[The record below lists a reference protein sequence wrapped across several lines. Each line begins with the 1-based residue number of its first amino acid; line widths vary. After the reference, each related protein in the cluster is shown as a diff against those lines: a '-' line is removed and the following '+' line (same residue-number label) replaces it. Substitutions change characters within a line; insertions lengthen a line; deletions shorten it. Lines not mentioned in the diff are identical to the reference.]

1 MTAIIH
7 RDADVALSPLE
18 QRRIAI
24 LGYGSQGRA
33 QALNLRDGGFSVIVA
48 ELPDAD
54 NHRQAAADGFRPVS
68 AAEAVEQSD
77 VIAVLLPDEIAPEVF
92 RDAIRG
98 GLSPGDVLIFAH
110 GFNIRYGLIDPP
122 EGVAAVLV
130 APMGP
135 GSLVREKFQR
145 GGGVPCLIAAADD
158 AQAAKPLALAYA
170 KAIGSTRAG
179 AIESTFAEETETD
192 LFAEQAVLCGG
203 INALVL
209 AAFETLVEAGY
220 QPEIAYTAAVHE
232 IKQTVDLLQ
241 QLGPAGMGGAISNT
255 AEYGDLTRG
264 PRIIDES
271 VKARMK
277 DVLTDIQSGAFAS
290 RFIADQDGGAPEF
303 KALRA
308 ESETHAIESTGRE
321 LRALFA
327 WKQQDEDYVDGSAA
341 R

>member
-110 GFNIRYGLIDPP
+110 GFNVRYGLIDPP

-145 GGGVPCLIAAADD
+145 GGGVPCLIAAAEG

-170 KAIGSTRAG
+170 KAIGATRAG

-209 AAFETLVEAGY
+209 AAFDTLVEAGY
-220 QPEIAYTAAVHE
+220 QPEIAYNATVHE

-264 PRIIDES
+264 PRIIDKR
-271 VKARMK
+271 VKTEMRRILDEIRDGRFAREWI
-277 DVLTDIQSGAFAS
+277 DECRS
-290 RFIADQDGGAPEF
+290 GGARFEQ
-303 KALRA
+303 LRRKRQSHPI
-308 ESETHAIESTGRE
+308 EEIGRRMRET
-321 LRALFA
+321 
-327 WKQQDEDYVDGSAA
+327 
-341 R
+341 